1 MIDTDREQQA
11 VEAITA
17 MNAAVQRLRLFPVSN
32 PSTRD
37 FITKAHD
44 AVQRLTATQPFVL
57 ERTGAGYRVDDHP
70 LSEKE
75 RRKTQVS
82 SFLDL
87 VFPEPVRRLTFNS
100 DFDREGMTA
109 LMEILTEKPEVIDAA
124 GGLPAMIA
132 ERAIAGVNI
141 EMTGDREKGAAGDGG
156 IDAAA
161 IGPMLGILDDL
172 LTGDRRTDV
181 RRLMA
186 EAIADRDDEVVDL
199 FLTHGGGEGFAHEL
213 FEAIVGC
220 LDDERHDRLLKR
232 VKRLRETAGGS
243 ASESVERLY
252 AALKRSE
259 RGRSALERIN
269 QTAQHHLKSALEA
282 IARGETDPLADDAV
296 LAALPTTVERFLVR
310 ENDKTA
316 PALIDR
322 MADALVSGDP
332 AVRAK
337 LAPVLAD
344 IANRLEK
351 AERTEML
358 IRLSYKLAGWVRY
371 ETEMS
376 PAFEQICIRLRD
388 LAVSLLRSGEFAKCQ
403 HILKIFNAIHAG
415 RIQKGERMAALVG
428 EMIRG
433 IGTDEIV
440 APLMEDLI
448 SANEDT
454 RKQAMDR
461 LVMLGEGVLD
471 RLLGRLLESD
481 SRTERSRILRV
492 VCHTGQVALPRLEAE
507 INNDAPWYYL
517 RNLILLFG
525 KVGTPSHLG
534 VIRPFLEHDDVRV
547 RRETLNSIYNIGGPE
562 SEEVV
567 LAALPEMED
576 ELKLNIVAMLGAW
589 GTRAGVLPLLKLLE
603 SEDLVASK
611 LRTELTERICHS
623 LGQIGS
629 KVAVEPLTDIVEQR
643 KKGAIRGRAHGET
656 LKAAAAKAL
665 EMIQEKDARESGGK
679 GDGRRDEA
687 ASG

>member
-1 MIDTDREQQA
+1 MTDTEREQQA

-44 AVQRLTATQPFVL
+44 AVQSLTATHPFVL
-57 ERTGAGYRVDDHP
+57 ERAGAGYRVDDHP

-75 RRKTQVS
+75 CRKTQVS

-87 VFPEPVRRLTFNS
+87 IFPDPVRRFTFNS
-100 DFDREGMTA
+100 AFDREGMTA
-109 LMEILTEKPEVIDAA
+109 LMEILTEKPEVVYAA
-124 GGLPAMIA
+124 GGLPALVA
-132 ERAIAGVNI
+132 ERAIAGVII
-141 EMTGDREKGAAGDGG
+141 ETADDREKGAAGDGR
-156 IDAAA
+156 IDPAA
-161 IGPMLGILDDL
+161 IGPMLDTLNEI
-172 LTGDRRTDV
+172 LTGDRRLDV

-186 EAIADRDDEVVDL
+186 EAIADRDDEVIDL
-199 FLTHGGGEGFAHEL
+199 FLARSVGEGFAREL
-213 FEAIVGC
+213 FDAIVAC
-220 LDDERHDRLLKR
+220 LEDERYDQLLNR
-232 VKRLRETAGGS
+232 TRRLRETAVGS
-243 ASESVERLY
+243 ASESVERVY
-252 AALKRSE
+252 AALGRSE
-259 RGRSALERIN
+259 RGRTALERLN
-269 QTAQHHLKSALEA
+269 QTAQQHLKSALEA
-282 IARGETDPLADDAV
+282 IVRGETGPLTDDAV
-296 LAALPTTVERFLVR
+296 LAALPGTVNRFLAR

-322 MADALVSGDP
+322 MADALVNGDS

-344 IANRLEK
+344 ISALLE
-351 AERTEML
+351 ASERTEL
-358 IRLSYKLAGWVRY
+358 RIRLSYKLAGWVRY

-376 PAFEQICIRLRD
+376 PAFERICGQLRD
-388 LAVSLLRSGEFAKCQ
+388 LAVSLLESGHYTKCQ

-415 RIQKGERMAALVG
+415 RIQKDDRMAALVG
-428 EMIRG
+428 EMLRG
-433 IGTDEIV
+433 IGTDEVV
-440 APLMEDLI
+440 APLMEGLT

-525 KVGTPSHLG
+525 KVGTPHHLG

-589 GTRAGVLPLLKLLE
+589 GARSAVLPLLKLLE
-603 SEDLVASK
+603 SEELAASK

-629 KVAVEPLTDIVEQR
+629 KVAVGPLTDIVEQR

-656 LKAAAAKAL
+656 LKAAAAKAI
-665 EMIQEKDARESGGK
+665 EMIQQKDARESGEKRG
-679 GDGRRDEA
+679 GRQGPA
-687 ASG
+687 VTG